1 MNISYRSF
9 IIALFC
15 LCQLSTSQRSSKL
28 VAVTMDDLPLNIASK
43 VNNTELRRVTVKLL
57 GEITRAGAPV
67 TAFVNEDKL
76 VVNGR
81 REDERAGILKLWLDA
96 NIDLGN
102 HTFAHKSQNQVPVAE
117 AKEDILK
124 GERTIKELLAAKGKR
139 PRYFRHPFLQ
149 TGRDSITRATLTSF
163 LDSIGYTIAPVTI
176 DNAEWIFSSAYDK
189 AIVQNDS
196 VKMESVAKEYI
207 LYMRSK
213 VLFYEWMSDT
223 LFGRQIT
230 QILLIHANRLN
241 SDHYGTLLSML
252 KTEGYAFCTVEAAL
266 KDNAYRSRD
275 TFYGGGGI
283 SWLDRWALTRGF
295 RGKFF
300 ANDPHVPQSIMD
312 YAGVK
317 YE

>member
-1 MNISYRSF
+1 MNISYKS
-9 IIALFC
+9 IIVTLFC
-15 LCQLSTSQRSSKL
+15 LFQLTTGQSSSKL
-28 VAVTMDDLPLNIASK
+28 VAITIDDLPLNIASK

-57 GEITRAGAPV
+57 DQITRAGAPV

-81 REDERAGILKLWLDA
+81 RDDERAGILKLWLDA
-96 NIDLGN
+96 NLDLGN

-124 GERTIKELLAAKGKR
+124 GERTITELLAANGKR
-139 PRYFRHPFLQ
+139 PRYFRHPYLQ
-149 TGRDSITRATLTSF
+149 TGRDSITRTAITSF
-163 LDSIGYTIAPVTI
+163 LDSLGYTIAPVTI

-189 AIVQNDS
+189 AITQKDS
-196 VKMESVAKEYI
+196 VKMEKVAKDYI
-207 LYMRSK
+207 IYMRSK

-223 LFGRQIT
+223 LFGRQIK

-241 SDHYGTLLSML
+241 SDHYGSLLSMM
-252 KTEGYAFCTVEAAL
+252 KSEGYSFCTVEEAL
-266 KDNAYRSRD
+266 KDEAYRSRD

-283 SWLDRWALTRGF
+283 SWLDRWALTRGYK
-295 RGKFF
+295 GKIF
-300 ANDPHVPQSIMD
+300 ANDPHVPQEIME

>member
-1 MNISYRSF
+1 MSKISRSF

-15 LCQLSTSQRSSKL
+15 LCQLSSAQRPSKL
-28 VAVTMDDLPLNIASK
+28 VAITMDDLPLNIASK
-43 VNNTELRRVTVKLL
+43 VNNAELRRVTVKLL
-57 GEITRAGAPV
+57 EQVTRAGAPV

-76 VVNGR
+76 NVNGR
-81 REDERAGILKLWLDA
+81 RDDERVSILNLWLEA
-96 NIDLGN
+96 GLELGN

-124 GERTIKELLAAKGKR
+124 GERTIKQLLAAKGKR
-139 PRYFRHPFLQ
+139 PRYFRHPYLQ
-149 TGRDSITRATLTSF
+149 TGRDSITRAAITSI
-163 LDSIGYTIAPVTI
+163 LDSLGYSIAPVTI

-189 AIVQNDS
+189 AIAQNDS
-196 VKMESVAKEYI
+196 AKMESVAKKYI

-223 LFGRQIT
+223 LFGRQIA

-241 SDHYGTLLSML
+241 SDHYGTLLSMM
-252 KTEGYAFCTVEAAL
+252 KNDGYSFCTVEEAL
-266 KDNAYRSRD
+266 KDEAYRSRD

-300 ANDPHVPQSIMD
+300 SADPHVPQEIMD